1 MPKLVSGILLQQL
14 RRKRPTT
21 IPISWDLM
29 LTSLVEPVRTPVLM
43 LVLPQALGR
52 MCYQVLTQVAL
63 VPVLTQEQE
72 RLTNR
77 L

>member
-14 RRKRPTT
+14 RHKRPTT
-21 IPISWDLM
+21 IPISWDSM

-43 LVLPQALGR
+43 LVLPQPLGR
-52 MCYQVLTQVAL
+52 MCYQVPTQVAL
-63 VPVLTQEQE
+63 VLVLTQEQE